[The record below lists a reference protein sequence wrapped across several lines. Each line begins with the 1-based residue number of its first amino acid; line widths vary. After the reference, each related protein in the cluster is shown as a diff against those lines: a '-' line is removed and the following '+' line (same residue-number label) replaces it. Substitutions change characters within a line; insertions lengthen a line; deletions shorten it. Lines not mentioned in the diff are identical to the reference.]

1 MDTPVTIDRKE
12 LIHRTSQIVKA
23 LMMGYELKCSNGMIL
38 RIDEE
43 GNPWIKGKIME
54 NKEYL
59 DDTYIKALFD
69 VDIKFLQNEA
79 KCMSEED
86 FMSLAAFITMNVN
99 IQV

>member
-1 MDTPVTIDRKE
+1 MSTPVELDRKTI
-12 LIHRTSQIVKA
+12 IHRTSQIVKA
-23 LMMGYELKCSNGMIL
+23 LMLGYELKCSNGMVL

-69 VDIKFLQNEA
+69 VDIKFLQTQA
-79 KCMSEED
+79 KWISEET
-86 FMSLAAFITMNVN
+86 FAQITAFIVMNVN
-99 IQV
+99 ITV

>member
-12 LIHRTSQIVKA
+12 LIRRTSLLVKA

-69 VDIKFLQNEA
+69 VDIKFLQTQA
-79 KCMSEED
+79 KWLSEEKFQEIDD
-86 FMSLAAFITMNVN
+86 FVVMQVNV
-99 IQV
+99 II

>member
-23 LMMGYELKCSNGMIL
+23 LMLGYELKCSNGMVL

-69 VDIKFLQNEA
+69 VDIKFLQTQA
-79 KCMSEED
+79 KWISEET
-86 FMSLAAFITMNVN
+86 FAEITAFIVMNVN
-99 IQV
+99 ITV